1 MTRGKILL
9 IDDERPLHS
18 VFTGMLRLEQYDACA
33 AEDVKQGLEMIAA
46 ERPDVIFCDLMMPNI
61 SGLDFLRQR
70 RGDPLL
76 SAIPVIIISAY
87 GLEDMIED
95 ARGLGAFDVLHK
107 PFSRQELME
116 MLEAALASAG
126 ERE

>member
-9 IDDERPLHS
+9 IDDEQPMHS
-18 VFTGMLRLEQYDACA
+18 VFTGMLQLEQYDAHA
-33 AEDVKQGLEMIAA
+33 AEDVKQGLEMIAVQ
-46 ERPDVIFCDLMMPNI
+46 RPDVIVCDLMMPTI

-70 RGDPLL
+70 QDDPFL
-76 SAIPVIIISAY
+76 SGIPVIIISAY
-87 GLEDMIED
+87 GMEDMIED
-95 ARGLGAFDVLHK
+95 ARTLGAFDILHK
-107 PFSRQELME
+107 PFSRQALME